1 MGDFS
6 SININ
11 IGMGSPMNK
20 VWLKNYLLVG
30 FETNGN
36 EHILDLE
43 IRVISMT
50 AFQEITH
57 AHPQQ
62 NGRQGF

>member
-1 MGDFS
+1 
-6 SININ
+6 
-11 IGMGSPMNK
+11 MGSPMNK